1 MASYAV
7 RLPLTEDSGTG
18 YTMIIRLKELIKQN
32 MRMLIL
38 TNPGERVMVPEYGV
52 GIKQFLFENFE
63 EDTFQRIDQKIR
75 QQVTKYMPAVNIDRI
90 DMSSSEPDTNTL
102 SIYLQYSIPAI
113 AVGDLL
119 EITI

>member
-63 EDTFQRIDQKIR
+63 KDIFQRIDQKIR

>member
-75 QQVTKYMPAVNIDRI
+75 QQVSKYMPAVNIDRI